1 MTMKPLLI
9 ILAVVA
15 ALPVRAA
22 DPAPFSSEPLSLG
35 TPFRM
40 QFPKAILP
48 EDKLILEPGRS
59 DDAELA
65 KIYFDLPLI
74 VGPVRIDYGIPLRGE
89 FRNDHFHFNGDAPGP
104 GYREQRR
111 KAVPGERSNDHNT

>member
-1 MTMKPLLI
+1 MKAPLI
-9 ILAVVA
+9 ILGVLAVFP
-15 ALPVRAA
+15 LRAA
-22 DPAPFSSEPLSLG
+22 DPSPFSPEPLGLQ

-40 QFPKAILP
+40 QFPQAILP
-48 EDKLILEPGRS
+48 GEKLVLES
-59 DDAELA
+59 DRRDDTEIA

-89 FRNDHFHFNGDAPGP
+89 FRNDHFNFNMDGPGP

-111 KAVPGERSNDHNT
+111 RAITRERSNDHNT